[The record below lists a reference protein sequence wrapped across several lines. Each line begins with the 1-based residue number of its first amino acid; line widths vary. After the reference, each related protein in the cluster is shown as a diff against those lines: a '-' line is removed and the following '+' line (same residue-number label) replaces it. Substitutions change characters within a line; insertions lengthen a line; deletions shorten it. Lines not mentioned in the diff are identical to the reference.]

1 MESCK
6 KFQRCGQPKWRGKG
20 SYIQE
25 RTGEGR
31 VWKPN
36 AKLWIIHMNPEKVVH
51 LIQVEMMTE
60 EEVEMM
66 EAWLNPGIH

>member
-1 MESCK
+1 
-6 KFQRCGQPKWRGKG
+6 
-20 SYIQE
+20 
-25 RTGEGR
+25 
-31 VWKPN
+31 
-36 AKLWIIHMNPEKVVH
+36 MNPEKVVH